1 MKAEAPAKGIWYI
14 LCPSYH
20 GATLL
25 SLLLGNHSKV
35 AALGDTLP
43 STAFKQRCG
52 CGRYIAECE
61 FWRGLAAKIPYRG
74 RENLFLT
81 RPQGLDRSRW
91 MRLAAWPLLCS
102 GVRLGLTYRIE
113 PFATTVELLA
123 GGACQAKNAEI
134 FVDGFKDITRYLS
147 ARLSGLPVE
156 GAIHLVR
163 DPRAFVASYIKIKKR
178 SISVQDAATSW
189 VKLHGRLEMTK
200 KVAGGQW
207 VMLRYEDFVRNP
219 DKAIQNIFAAM
230 ALQGEAVVRP
240 IDPGAHWVGSSSL
253 REFTGQI
260 KLEEKWRHELT
271 PEEIVLV
278 EKITASGMRNYGY
291 EPH

>member
-1 MKAEAPAKGIWYI
+1 MKAEGPTKNIWSI

-25 SLLLGNHSKV
+25 SLILGNHSKV
-35 AALGDTLP
+35 AALGDTVP
-43 STAFKQRCG
+43 TTAFNHMCG
-52 CGRYIAECE
+52 CGRYVSECD

-74 RENLFLT
+74 REHLFFT
-81 RPQGLDRSRW
+81 RPQMLDRSRW
-91 MRLAAWPLLCS
+91 MRFGAWPLLCS
-102 GVRLGLTYRIE
+102 GVRLGLKYRIE
-113 PFATTVELLA
+113 PFATSVELLA

-163 DPRAFVASYIKIKKR
+163 DPRAFAASCTRIKKR
-178 SISVQDAATSW
+178 NISVQDAANLW

-200 KVAGGQW
+200 KVTGGQW

-219 DKAIQNIFAAM
+219 DKVIQNIFAAM
-230 ALQGEAVVRP
+230 GLQGEDVVRP

-253 REFTGQI
+253 REFSGQI
-260 KLEEKWRHELT
+260 SLEEKWHHELT

-278 EKITASGMRNYGY
+278 EKITASGMQTYGY
-291 EPH
+291 EPF